1 MENYLWLVYA
11 LLSAVAAAMVSVFGK
26 IGLQGLDAHTATA
39 VRAVIMA
46 AFLVAVAVFQ
56 RRWEHL
62 PELWADKRAMTF
74 ILLSGVAGAL
84 SWLVLFYGI
93 KIRQGFPSGPGGQVE
108 RRFGGHGGGCLS
120 A

>member
-46 AFLVAVAVFQ
+46 AFLVAVAVFS
-56 RRWEHL
+56 
-62 PELWADKRAMTF
+62 A
-74 ILLSGVAGAL
+74 AG
-84 SWLVLFYGI
+84 SICRSF
-93 KIRQGFPSGPGGQVE
+93 GPTKEQ
-108 RRFGGHGGGCLS
+108 
-120 A
+120 

>member
-56 RRWEHL
+56 RSEEHTS
-62 PELWADKRAMTF
+62 ELQSR
-74 ILLSGVAGAL
+74 
-84 SWLVLFYGI
+84 
-93 KIRQGFPSGPGGQVE
+93 
-108 RRFGGHGGGCLS
+108 
-120 A
+120 

>member
-46 AFLVAVAVFQ
+46 AFFGGRGRFSAPLGA
-56 RRWEHL
+56 
-62 PELWADKRAMTF
+62 
-74 ILLSGVAGAL
+74 SAGAL
-84 SWLVLFYGI
+84 GRQKSNDLYSFERRGGSVVLAVLFYGI

-108 RRFGGHGGGCLS
+108 RRFGGHGGGCFS

>member
-46 AFLVAVAVFQ
+46 AFLVAVAVF
-56 RRWEHL
+56 
-62 PELWADKRAMTF
+62 
-74 ILLSGVAGAL
+74 
-84 SWLVLFYGI
+84 
-93 KIRQGFPSGPGGQVE
+93 
-108 RRFGGHGGGCLS
+108 
-120 A
+120 